1 MSKRHDMKKAKHR
14 KVKTLKRHNGTMPHH
29 DNIMTP
35 RHHDI
40 AMSGHQSA
48 AILRSQNGE
57 LGNGRDE
64 SRADGVRSTFMSE
77 VVTRPR

>member
-1 MSKRHDMKKAKHR
+1 MKKAKHR
-14 KVKTLKRHNGTMPHH
+14 KVKTLKSHNGEKPHH

-35 RHHDI
+35 QHHDI

-57 LGNGRDE
+57 LGKGRTED
-64 SRADGVRSTFMSE
+64 RVCNAMSTFMRE